1 MASRFVGTIKS
12 FGDNIGE
19 YRQLQ
24 WFNTPT
30 VTETISHTAQIFC
43 GQELHRMDKLRE
55 QFLKLKCC
63 SLHPKDLARHYKKFS
78 ELFYLLGGFDDVNM
92 KQAFL
97 NSVPDDLA

>member
-1 MASRFVGTIKS
+1 MAFRFVGTIKS
-12 FGDNIGE
+12 FWDNIGE
-19 YRQLQ
+19 YHQLQ

-30 VTETISHTAQIFC
+30 VTEAISQMAQIFC

-78 ELFYLLGGFDDVNM
+78 ELFYLLDGFDDINM